1 MFIACLL
8 DLDVFY
14 FNYMILTREH
24 KRHLLYYY
32 FFKIDTAKFC
42 FKELQIN
49 IFTDGL
55 HILLSNEILTLY
67 CLPKLMN

>member
-14 FNYMILTREH
+14 FNMILTREH

-32 FFKIDTAKFC
+32 FFFKIDTAKFC

-55 HILLSNEILTLY
+55 HKIILLSNEIMTLY
-67 CLPKLMN
+67 LAYQS